1 MEVCDST
8 AVSVDTICADYFM
21 EVPLHAMD
29 ESVAAESRETL
40 TNLLK
45 ASSELGV
52 TDIVIPCVDKSSLDN
67 KETVDRFANQ
77 IRIVLP
83 DAERQKINLSLETNL
98 SQHNTMGYTL
108 GCSPFLLCLP
118 NGSKIR

>member
-1 MEVCDST
+1 
-8 AVSVDTICADYFM
+8 M

-52 TDIVIPCVDKSSLDN
+52 TDIVIPCVDKSSLN
-67 KETVDRFANQ
+67 YKETVDRFANQ

-98 SQHNTMGYTL
+98 SQYNTMGYTL